1 MHPSFSLLLNSIKK
15 SVDIEDTPFLE
26 AHQQSPHTTIKLN
39 NHKINDIQL
48 LEFSIQQPVKWTE
61 NAFYLNERPTFYA
74 DPIFYAGGYYVMDAS
89 SMFLEYILKQLN
101 ISKNSCILDVAAAPG
116 GKSVIINDYL
126 NEDGILWSNEIN
138 FNRAKILAYNLSKW
152 GKCNFL
158 ITNNDAAKFNNIQEL
173 FDVAVCDVPCSG
185 SGLFRKYPDW
195 ITSFNVSLVQQCVQR
210 QKQILKNIFSSIK
223 ATGYLIY
230 CTCSYTSEENEEIA
244 DYIVENGFDY
254 VEIPIPAEWGIVKS
268 RIGLRFFPHLTDSEG
283 FYYAVFQKKSNTSVE
298 NQHDKRTGHRPEK
311 SEKTKHVRFIEYLN
325 LQNYHQIY
333 TWKNKFFLSNT
344 AAEETFKPN
353 FNYVSIGTCI
363 HEKESHVPAA
373 ELAFSLHLNNTI
385 PTLELS
391 KKDALSFLSKA
402 SLKLS
407 APKGWYWITYKNLGL
422 GWAKV
427 LENRVNNYFPTDWRI
442 LKEIDEFHK

>member
-39 NHKINDIQL
+39 NHKINDIPL
-48 LEFSIQQPVKWTE
+48 LEFSIQQPVKWIE
-61 NAFYLNERPTFYA
+61 NAFYLNERPAFYA
-74 DPIFYAGGYYVMDAS
+74 DPLFYAGAYYVMDSS
-89 SMFLEYILKQLN
+89 SMFLEYILKQLALPEN
-101 ISKNSCILDVAAAPG
+101 AMTLDIAAAPG
-116 GKSVIINDYL
+116 GKS
-126 NEDGILWSNEIN
+126 ILLSNSLHETGLVWSNDIHPK
-138 FNRAKILAYNLSKW
+138 RTKVLAYNLSKW
-152 GKCNFL
+152 GKSNY
-158 ITNNDAAKFNNIQEL
+158 IVTNNDPEKFKSIHPI
-173 FDVAVCDVPCSG
+173 FDLVVCDAPCSG

-195 ITSFNVSLVQQCVQR
+195 IASFNASLVQQCVQR

-223 ATGYLIY
+223 ENGYLIY

-244 DYIVENGFDY
+244 DYILENGFDY
-254 VEIPIPAEWGIVKS
+254 VDIPINTEWGIVKS
-268 RIGLRFFPHLTDSEG
+268 RIGIRFFPHLTASEG
-283 FYYAVFQKKSNTSVE
+283 FYYAVFQKKSNTSAE

-311 SEKTKHVRFIEYLN
+311 SEKTQHVRFIEYLN
-325 LQNYHQIY
+325 IKNYHQIY

-373 ELAFSLHLNNTI
+373 ELAFSLHLNKNIT
-385 PTLELS
+385 TLELS
-391 KKDALSFLSKA
+391 KKDALSFLSKT
-402 SLKLS
+402 SLQLS

-442 LKEIDEFHK
+442 LKEIDELHK